1 MTMALADEKPAKEGG
16 AMGHKRQINEARAVR
31 LYQKGL
37 TLQEV
42 ARQVGRSEDW
52 VRTRLERAGVPR
64 RRRGRPLQTDVPR
77 AIELYRE
84 LGNVGKVA
92 DEMGGCKSR
101 IWAHLKKAG
110 VMASGAE
117 AQARRY
123 ATKRGRVLEAWQHG
137 LTVVECAREAGC
149 SQDTASRTIR
159 RAGFDPR
166 AHSRSLADCGPL
178 IRSVREEAGLN
189 QTQLARLI
197 GTRPRRICDFERGYH
212 RPTLRMLRRIA
223 RGLVCSNRLPP
234 THAPLSQTP

>member
-1 MTMALADEKPAKEGG
+1 
-16 AMGHKRQINEARAVR
+16 MGHKRQINEAGTAQ

-52 VRTRLERAGVPR
+52 VRTCLERAGVPR
-64 RRRGRPLQTDVPR
+64 RRRGRPLQTDVQR

-84 LGNVGKVA
+84 LGSVRRVA
-92 DEMGGCKSR
+92 DEMGGCNSH
-101 IWAHLKKAG
+101 IWSHLKKAG

-117 AQARRY
+117 ALARRY
-123 ATKRGRVLEAWQHG
+123 ATKRGRVLEAWQRG

-166 AHSRSLADCGPL
+166 ENNRSVPGCGPL
-178 IRSVREEAGLN
+178 IRSARKQAGLN
-189 QTQLARLI
+189 QSQLGRLM
-197 GTRPRRICDFERGYH
+197 GTTPSHICDLERGH
-212 RPTLRMLRRIA
+212 IRPTLRMLRRIA
-223 RGLVCSNRLPP
+223 QILECPVERLKPGRTEERKP
-234 THAPLSQTP
+234 RQ